1 MTWLFCL
8 TLYPTSC
15 YTSVMWVCVLVTFPL
30 HAVNRS
36 DYNPLREKVVTLR
49 ACETM
54 ACENIGIIN
63 DRTAEKIES
72 FTVTL
77 GRTPSLDSRI
87 SLIDVEGLVIIN
99 DDDGKLMN
107 RNIISIC
114 IIMYVTITHR
124 GCGGPAETY
133 IPGSRGCWSG
143 TSVYLSS

>member
-8 TLYPTSC
+8 TLYPISC
-15 YTSVMWVCVLVTFPL
+15 YTSVTCVCVLVTFPL

-36 DYNPLREKVVTLR
+36 DYNPLREKVVELR

-54 ACENIGIIN
+54 VCESIGILN

-87 SLIDVEGLVIIN
+87 SLVDVEGLVIIN
-99 DDDGKLMN
+99 DDDGNKVNESQYYFYLHN
-107 RNIISIC
+107 NVCYHNPQRLWWAC
-114 IIMYVTITHR
+114 R
-124 GCGGPAETY
+124 E
-133 IPGSRGCWSG
+133 
-143 TSVYLSS
+143 VYTGFERMLEWYKCVS